1 MTGFSNKVVELPLPD
16 GSKAYL
22 SLTLKSL
29 NSRFFE
35 ATCKIP
41 YAMQSMEVE
50 LIKLFK
56 DLLYRGKVTFNI
68 AMQNPTVFKGPVEPA
83 THIIQSYLDAIKHIQ
98 ATFSVPGDITLADLL
113 HLPNIFSEEEIN
125 IEESTKQHIIDIVRQ
140 LIVALIHAQ
149 EVEGISLEKD
159 IEARCVILA
168 DQMMIIEQSASTLF
182 EQRKTLI
189 AAKLVE
195 LDQQQPDVVELKRN
209 QLYYDLERMD
219 IHEEIVRFKSH
230 LQALKSMISS
240 GDIEKGR
247 RIDFTLQELMREI
260 NTIAAKCSDAII
272 STHAISIKIELEKI
286 REQAQNIV

>member
-1 MTGFSNKVVELPLPD
+1 MTGFSSKVVELPLAD
-16 GSKAYL
+16 GNKAYL

-29 NSRFFE
+29 NSRYFE

-68 AMQNPTVFKGPVEPA
+68 AMQNPTIFKGPVEPA
-83 THIIQSYLDAIKHIQ
+83 THIIQSYILAIKHIQ
-98 ATFSVPGDITLADLL
+98 EKFSISGNLTLAELL
-113 HLPNIFSEEEIN
+113 ILPNIFSEEEVN
-125 IEESTKQHIIDIVRQ
+125 IEESTKQQILIIVQQ
-140 LIVALIHAQ
+140 LISELIYAQ
-149 EVEGISLEKD
+149 EVEGLSLEKD
-159 IEARCVILA
+159 IEVRCTILA
-168 DQMMIIEQSASTLF
+168 DQLMIIEHAASTLF
-182 EQRKTLI
+182 EQRKTMIASKLI
-189 AAKLVE
+189 E

-209 QLYYDLERMD
+209 QLYYELERMD

-230 LQALKSMISS
+230 LQALKTMISS
-240 GDIEKGR
+240 KEIEKGR

>member
-1 MTGFSNKVVELPLPD
+1 MTGFSNKVVELPLAD
-16 GSKAYL
+16 GNKAYL

-29 NSRFFE
+29 NSRYFE

-56 DLLYRGKVTFNI
+56 DFLYRGKVTFNI

-83 THIIQSYLDAIKHIQ
+83 THIIQSYILAIKHIQ
-98 ATFSVPGDITLADLL
+98 EKFTISGNLTLPELL
-113 HLPNIFSEEEIN
+113 RLPNIFSEEEVN
-125 IEESTKQHIIDIVRQ
+125 IEESTKQQVLVVVQQ
-140 LIVALIHAQ
+140 LIGDLIHAQ
-149 EVEGISLEKD
+149 EVEGLSLEKD
-159 IEARCVILA
+159 IEVRCTILA
-168 DQMMIIEQSASTLF
+168 DQLMIIEHAASTLF
-182 EQRKTLI
+182 EQRKTMIASKLI
-189 AAKLVE
+189 E
-195 LDQQQPDVVELKRN
+195 LDQQQPEVVELKRN
-209 QLYYDLERMD
+209 QLYYELERMD

-230 LQALKSMISS
+230 LQALKTMISS
-240 GDIEKGR
+240 KEVEKGR
-247 RIDFTLQELMREI
+247 RVDFTLQELMREI

>member
-1 MTGFSNKVVELPLPD
+1 MTGFSNKVVELPLAD
-16 GSKAYL
+16 GDKAYL

-29 NSRFFE
+29 NSRYFE

-56 DLLYRGKVTFNI
+56 DFLYRGKVTFNI

-83 THIIQSYLDAIKHIQ
+83 THIIQSYILAIKHIQ
-98 ATFSVPGDITLADLL
+98 EKFTISGNLTLPELL
-113 HLPNIFSEEEIN
+113 RLPNIFSEEEVN
-125 IEESTKQHIIDIVRQ
+125 IEESTKQQVLVVVQQ
-140 LIVALIHAQ
+140 LIGDLIHAQ
-149 EVEGISLEKD
+149 EVEGLSLEKD
-159 IEARCVILA
+159 IEVRCTILA
-168 DQMMIIEQSASTLF
+168 DQLMIIEHAASTLF
-182 EQRKTLI
+182 EQRKTMIASKLI
-189 AAKLVE
+189 E
-195 LDQQQPDVVELKRN
+195 LDQQQPEVVELKRN
-209 QLYYDLERMD
+209 QLYYELERMD

-230 LQALKSMISS
+230 LQALKTMISS
-240 GDIEKGR
+240 KEVEKGR
-247 RIDFTLQELMREI
+247 RVDFTLQELMREI